1 MRSRLR
7 RGIGWA
13 LGFAAVVAAT
23 IGLGRSLA
31 PTDYV
36 LRFPTQDASGL
47 YPGSEVMIAGAQVGS
62 VTDVSVSS
70 GGLALVTIDL
80 QPEDAP
86 VHRDATVAIRPMSLL
101 GEMYVA
107 LDPGQSSGTLPSGST
122 LPGLQVDRSTDLQQV
137 IDTFDAPTRQKLQT
151 LIDELGGGLAGEG
164 QDLNTTLA
172 YGKDDLEQLAS
183 IATTLAQRS
192 QDLETVIQELNVV
205 LGELARSDRRQELAE
220 LIQNTEQLLA
230 NLDREQAQLQRAVTA
245 SDAALARAAQG
256 LGGTESSL
264 AGVFAALPTTVS
276 QGGLLLSG
284 LATDSGALLPHL
296 NQLIQGIEEG
306 PLVFG
311 GEDATGY
318 ATRISLVVGCS
329 SAGACLQPA
338 PVAPMQPAAAPTP
351 TAPSEAGTQSDQA
364 LLQQGLFRF
373 LLGGLP

>member
-13 LGFAAVVAAT
+13 VGFAALIAAAT
-23 IGLGRSLA
+23 GLGRSLA
-31 PTDYV
+31 PTAYV

-47 YPGSEVMIAGAQVGS
+47 YPGSEVMIAGAQVGL
-62 VTDVSVSS
+62 VTNVSVGS
-70 GGLALVTIDL
+70 GGLAMVTIDL
-80 QPEDAP
+80 QPEYAP
-86 VHRDATVAIRPMSLL
+86 VHRDATVAIRPKSLL

-107 LDPGQSSGTLPSGST
+107 LDPGQGGSTLPSGST

-172 YGKDDLEQLAS
+172 YGKDDLDQLAS

-192 QDLETVIQELNVV
+192 QDLQTVIQDLNVV
-205 LGELARSDRRQELAE
+205 LGELARSDRRQEVAQ
-220 LIQNTEQLLA
+220 LIQNTELLLA
-230 NLDREQAQLQRAVTA
+230 NLDREQAQLQQAIAA
-245 SDAALARAAQG
+245 SDGALARAARG
-256 LGGTESSL
+256 LGGTEPSL

-276 QGGLLLSG
+276 QGELLLEG

-296 NQLIQGIEEG
+296 DQLIRSIDEG
-306 PLVFG
+306 PIVFG

-329 SAGACLQPA
+329 TAGACFQPPA
-338 PVAPMQPAAAPTP
+338 AQVQPAAAPAATV
-351 TAPSEAGTQSDQA
+351 PSQVQTQSDQA
-364 LLQQGLFRF
+364 LLRQGLLGF